1 MRTDA
6 VVLGAELD
14 ALVAALRLLEMGHS
28 VRVLAAGAGSL
39 HFAPG
44 GVHRLRS
51 PPDDGHRPLDRLR
64 ALDARHPYR
73 IVGGEQV
80 RAALDWFF
88 DTRFESLVI
97 DNEREEAA
105 GLDAVVC
112 SGGRIELEP
121 IIEDE
126 LLLALPNAPVHPRG
140 SCEAP
145 PIRAAREQPQSRR
158 SNPFSALR
166 ALRAN
171 HGRDR
176 SS

>member
-1 MRTDA
+1 MQGPASTQRLLDVEELA
-6 VVLGAELD
+6 SRRAILAGVVD
-14 ALVAALRLLEMGHS
+14 PVSMPRLLE
-28 VRVLAAGAGSL
+28 VVTTRPGAI
-39 HFAPG
+39 A
-44 GVHRLRS
+44 
-51 PPDDGHRPLDRLR
+51 
-64 ALDARHPYR
+64 YR
-73 IVGGEQV
+73 IEFAWDVSRRPKMIGHVEGMLPLVCQRCLE
-80 RAALDWFF
+80 RFDWFL

-97 DNEREEAA
+97 DNGRGETA

-145 PIRAAREQPQSRR
+145 PIRAAREQPRSGR

-166 ALRAN
+166 ALRAR
-171 HGRDR
+171 HGRDQ